1 MKIRFQADADLN
13 EGIVSGVVRRVPE
26 VDFQTATQ
34 AGLHALQDKQ
44 VLEIAAR
51 ANRVLVSHD
60 WETMP
65 YHFAD
70 FISVQSSPGVLI
82 VPQQLGVGRV
92 IEELVMIWV
101 VSEAEEYTNFIRRIP
116 L

>member
-13 EGIVSGVVRRVPE
+13 EDIVSGVVRRVPE

-34 AGLHALQDKQ
+34 AGLYGLQDKQ

-65 YHFAD
+65 YQFAD

-82 VPQQLGVGRV
+82 VPQQLGVARA
-92 IEELVMIWV
+92 IEELIMIWAV
-101 VSEAEEYTNFIRRIP
+101 CEAEEYTNSIRRIP
-116 L
+116 F